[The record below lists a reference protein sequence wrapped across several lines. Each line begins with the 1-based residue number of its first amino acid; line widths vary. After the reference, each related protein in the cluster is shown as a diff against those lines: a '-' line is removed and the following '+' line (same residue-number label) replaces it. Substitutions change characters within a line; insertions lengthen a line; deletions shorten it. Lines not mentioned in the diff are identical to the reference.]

1 MSANPLDLSH
11 SCTQSLQ
18 RTIVSVGDSGTVDTT
33 RTLALLLTSSSLL
46 ADLGHSSSAA
56 PGASVAPLG
65 PFFATRTNDIFTF
78 LNTAPLVPAALAA
91 APGGAGAPTAAAAP
105 APASRPAPRLDISPL
120 EASRF
125 DTALES
131 SVQQFAAAATALMH
145 SPASTASK

>member
-1 MSANPLDLSH
+1 MSNPLDLSH

-18 RTIVSVGDSGTVDTT
+18 RTIVSVGDGGTVDTT
-33 RTLALLLTSSSLL
+33 RTLALLLTTSSLL

-65 PFFATRTNDIFTF
+65 PFFATRSNDIFTF

-91 APGGAGAPTAAAAP
+91 APGGAGAPTAAAP
-105 APASRPAPRLDISPL
+105 QPASRPAPRLDISPL

-131 SVQQFAAAATALMH
+131 SVQQFAAAATALMR
-145 SPASTASK
+145 SPASK